1 MSGLNGRAWAEL
13 AETLGISPELVRRM
27 EEEGIDLLRTAEIL
41 TKYNQ
46 GAYDHTEPVVVRG
59 LPEVDGEQVLDLTG
73 EITIRLGLAE
83 AKRNIGRL
91 GLEVD
96 ITGIGRVEGEEIV
109 FDRSALTR
117 LGVELYPVTAYG
129 VLNGGS
135 ASSYADYKRN
145 RDFNADLFAI
155 YTPEFK
161 VMAEICKGKAKGI
174 TPAFLNPNGQPGPSF
189 MELKMRALLLEA
201 LRYQWLT
208 GRKTTAFPLLF
219 QMTSVYNNSEIQQA
233 LEGYKES
240 PVLKEL
246 ITATGVDV
254 TEAKTGIQ
262 PMLAAFS
269 PGAEKPKTLFTR
281 AFGRENSFLP
291 MPGGH
296 GQNFLVLRGVYQ
308 ELLSQGIKY
317 VSLGNVD
324 NLGYTLDPVPLAI
337 TALLNRPGGFEFCF
351 KTVVDVKGGILVID
365 QHNRL
370 NCADI
375 GPAISREEVL
385 KAEKTGKKIL
395 FNCAIGLFSLDYLV
409 SNLDRI
415 IDRLPM
421 RFSEQNKD
429 AGCYSQAEQV
439 TWEIIALMENPL
451 IFGVDKYHRFLAAKL
466 LVESLMTSG
475 IALNDPRFPTDTDP
489 EKDLKAV
496 AINLHKGLTMKLATV
511 YGMELAGDVWRPKT
525 LAELEKTRG

>member
-1 MSGLNGRAWAEL
+1 MSGLDGQARAKIAED
-13 AETLGISPELVRRM
+13 LGVSPELVRQM
-27 EEEGIDLLRTAEIL
+27 EEAGIDLVRTTEIL
-41 TKYNQ
+41 VKYNR
-46 GAYDHTEPVVVRG
+46 GDYDHTEPVFVRD
-59 LPEVDGEQVLDLTG
+59 LPEVDGKRVLDLTG
-73 EITIRLGLAE
+73 AITIRLGLAE
-83 AKRNIGRL
+83 AKRNIDRL
-91 GLEVD
+91 GLD
-96 ITGIGRVEGEEIV
+96 TNITGIGRVEGDEIV
-109 FDRSALTR
+109 FDRPALAR

-135 ASSYADYKRN
+135 ASSYADHKRN
-145 RDFNADLFAI
+145 QDFNGDLFAI
-155 YTPEFK
+155 YEPEFK

-201 LRYQWLT
+201 LRYQRLT

-219 QMTSVYNNSEIQQA
+219 QMTSVYNNAQIQQA
-233 LEGYKES
+233 LQSYKES

-246 ITATGVDV
+246 IAATGVDV

-269 PGAEKPKTLFTR
+269 PGPEKPKTLFTR
-281 AFGRENSFLP
+281 AFGRENNFLP

-296 GQNFLVLRGVYQ
+296 GQNFAVLRDVYR
-308 ELLSQGIKY
+308 ELLAKGIKY

-351 KTVVDVKGGILVID
+351 KTAVDIKGGILVID
-365 QHNRL
+365 QNNRL

-375 GPAISREEVL
+375 GPAISKEEVL
-385 KAEKTGKKIL
+385 RAEKTGKKIL

-409 SNLDRI
+409 NNLDRI
-415 IDRLPM
+415 IDQLPV

-429 AGCYSQAEQV
+429 AGSYSQAEQI
-439 TWEIIALMENPL
+439 TWEIIALMDAPL

-475 IALNDPRFPTDTDP
+475 LGLDDPRFPAAADP
-489 EKDLKAV
+489 EKNLKAV
-496 AINLHKGLTMKLATV
+496 AVKLHEGLTRKLETV
-511 YGMELAGDVWRPKT
+511 YGMKLDGDIWRPKT
-525 LAELEKTRG
+525 LGELEKTQW

>member
-1 MSGLNGRAWAEL
+1 MSGLNGQARAKIAED
-13 AETLGISPELVRRM
+13 LGISPELVRQM
-27 EEEGIDLLRTAEIL
+27 EEEGIDLARTAEIL
-41 TKYNQ
+41 AKYNK
-46 GAYDHTEPVVVRG
+46 GDYDHTEPVLVCG

-73 EITIRLGLAE
+73 AITLRLGLAE

-135 ASSYADYKRN
+135 ASSYADRKKN
-145 RDFNADLFAI
+145 QDFNGDLFAI
-155 YTPEFK
+155 YESEFA

-201 LRYQWLT
+201 LRYQRLT
-208 GRKTTAFPLLF
+208 ARKTVAFPVLF
-219 QMTSVYNNSEIQQA
+219 QMTSVYNNSQIQQA
-233 LEGYKES
+233 LQSYKES

-246 ITATGVDV
+246 IAATGVDV

-269 PGAEKPKTLFTR
+269 PGTDKPKTLFTR
-281 AFGRENSFLP
+281 AFGREDSFLP

-296 GQNFLVLRGVYQ
+296 GQNFSVLRDIYR
-308 ELLSQGIKY
+308 ELLSMGIKY
-317 VSLGNVD
+317 ISLGNVD

-351 KTVVDVKGGILVID
+351 KTAVDVKGGILVID

-370 NCADI
+370 NCAEI
-375 GPAISREEVL
+375 GPAISKEEVL
-385 KAEKTGKKIL
+385 RAEETGKKIL

-409 SNLDRI
+409 SNLDWI

-429 AGCYSQAEQV
+429 AGCYSQAEQI

-466 LVESLMTSG
+466 LVESMMTSG
-475 IALNDPRFPTDTDP
+475 IGLNDPRYPVDADP

-496 AINLHKGLTMKLATV
+496 AVNLYKGLTKKLKTV
-511 YGMELAGDVWRPKT
+511 YGMELEGDVWRPKT
-525 LAELEKTRG
+525 LGEVEETLG

>member
-1 MSGLNGRAWAEL
+1 MSGLNGQARVEI
-13 AETLGISPELVRRM
+13 AETLGVSPELVRQM

-41 TKYNQ
+41 TKYNR
-46 GAYDHTEPVVVRG
+46 GDYDHTEPVLVRG

-73 EITIRLGLAE
+73 ALALRLALAE

-91 GLEVD
+91 GLDVD
-96 ITGIGRVEGEEIV
+96 ITTIGRVEGEEII
-109 FDRSALTR
+109 FDRPALAR

-135 ASSYADYKRN
+135 ASSYADYKKN
-145 RDFNADLFAI
+145 QDFNADLFAL
-155 YTPEFK
+155 YEPEFK

-174 TPAFLNPNGQPGPSF
+174 TPAFLHPNGQPGPSF

-201 LRYQWLT
+201 LRYQKWT

-219 QMTSVYNNSEIQQA
+219 QMTSVYNNTQIQEA
-233 LEGYKES
+233 LQGYKES
-240 PVLKEL
+240 PLLKEL
-246 ITATGVDV
+246 IAATGVDV

-269 PGAEKPKTLFTR
+269 PGTEKPKTLFTR
-281 AFGRENSFLP
+281 AFGRENRFLP

-296 GQNFLVLRGVYQ
+296 GQNFLVLRDVYK
-308 ELLSQGIKY
+308 ELQAKGIKY

-337 TALLNRPGGFEFCF
+337 TALLNRPGSFEFCF

-365 QHNRL
+365 QHDRL

-375 GPAISREEVL
+375 GPAISKEEVL
-385 KAEKTGKKIL
+385 RAEKTGKKIL

-415 IDRLPM
+415 IDQLPM
-421 RFSEQNKD
+421 RFSDQNKD
-429 AGCYSQAEQV
+429 AGHYSQAEQV
-439 TWEIIALMENPL
+439 TWEVIALMENPL
-451 IFGVDKYHRFLAAKL
+451 IFGVDKYHRFLAAKI
-466 LVESLMTSG
+466 LVETLMTSG
-475 IALNDPRFPTDTDP
+475 IALDDPRFPADADP

-496 AINLHKGLTMKLATV
+496 AVNLHKGLTRKLETV
-511 YGMELAGDVWRPKT
+511 YGMELAGDVWGPKT
-525 LAELEKTRG
+525 LAELERTLG